1 MKFNINKK
9 AFIENGYCVIKNLLN
24 ENEVQYYDDKIKR
37 LNQLGLLQKAHH
49 LQLMKPVVIVS
60 EVNEY

>member
-1 MKFNINKK
+1 MSEEKKEIVQISLKEAITIN
-9 AFIENGYCVIKNLLN
+9 FINVN
-24 ENEVQYYDDKIKR
+24 YDDKIER

>member
-1 MKFNINKK
+1 MSEEKKEIVQISLKEAITIN
-9 AFIENGYCVIKNLLN
+9 FINVN
-24 ENEVQYYDDKIKR
+24 YDDKIKR